1 MTVQLISDI
10 VKSALVEQLSAEKGN
25 ASLYLYIA
33 NYLHGKGLSNL
44 AKSFEAQHDEEQ
56 GHSMRIYKLL
66 TDLGVVF
73 EILPIEG
80 FSIQFIS
87 ILDIANLFLEREIQT
102 TNSLKEI
109 RNLAA
114 EQGEGGC
121 PIVEVEMIEMLRLQQ
136 SEMAEST
143 DFLDKAIL
151 TDGDWKFVLLWD
163 MSLGG

>member
-1 MTVQLISDI
+1 MNLISDI
-10 VKSALVEQLSAEKGN
+10 VKEALVQQISSEKAN

-33 NYLHGKGLSNL
+33 NFLHGKGLSNL
-44 AKSFEAQHDEEQ
+44 GKMFEGQHDEEQ
-56 GHSMRIYKLL
+56 SHSLRIYKLL

-73 EILPIEG
+73 EMLPIEG
-80 FSIQFIS
+80 SNMQFNS

-121 PIVEVEMIEMLRLQQ
+121 PIAEVEMIEMLKLQQ
-136 SEMAEST
+136 HELEEAT
-143 DFLDKAIL
+143 TFLDKAIL

-163 MSLGG
+163 MAMEG